1 MATFKQLL
9 QLPVLHDYLKEEGF
23 EKPTDV
29 QEQAIPHLLQGE
41 SIVCTAQTGTGKTL
55 AYALPLVQLLKEGE
69 KNNRWDPKA
78 ASAPAAIIL
87 CPTRELAS
95 QVFGILKRISHF
107 AKFRVRLL
115 SGGDSS
121 AKTTQMRQGVDVLVA
136 APSRVRQA
144 LDKGDLKLDQLCL
157 LVADEADQMLD
168 LGFAKE
174 LKNIYSKAPHGCQ
187 LALFT
192 ATRPA
197 DLQEIAQDV
206 FDGAQLMDLVVGM
219 NHSVKLNIETYNISC
234 SQGEKPMMLELFL
247 KEQGG
252 MKGIIFVNRKE
263 TVDEVYENLAKQF
276 PKRKFARLHGDMDK
290 KSREAAIKE
299 FRDKNVTMVA
309 SDIAARGIDVKGVVW
324 VLNYDLPFE
333 AVYYLHRSGRTG
345 RAGVA
350 GRVFNFV
357 TNRDNAIIAKIN
369 RSIGEQTLLKL
380 DPIATD
386 KKAAAASSKKKVAKK
401 KTPLKKPTDAK
412 KKVGRDKPDK
422 KKFVKKVK
430 KTPRYKKSA
439 PKRK

>member
-1 MATFKQLL
+1 MARFDQLVSLKPL
-9 QLPVLHDYLKEEGF
+9 QEFIKEEGF
-23 EKPTDV
+23 KEPTDV
-29 QEQAIPHLLQGE
+29 QNTAIPVLLKGE

-55 AYALPLVQLLKEGE
+55 AYVLPLVELLKKAEAD
-69 KNNRWDPKA
+69 KTFDPTL

-121 AKTTQMRQGVDVLVA
+121 AKTTQMRSGLDVLVA

-144 LDKGDLKLDQLCL
+144 IDKGDLNVKQVKMLYI
-157 LVADEADQMLD
+157 DEADQMLD
-168 LGFAKE
+168 LGFGKE
-174 LKNIYSKAPHGCQ
+174 LKKIYEKIEGPCQ

-197 DLQEIAQDV
+197 DLNQIAMDV
-206 FDGAQLMDLVVGM
+206 FNGAPLTDLVIEGA
-219 NHSVKLNIETYNISC
+219 HGVKLNIETFNITC
-234 SQGEKPMMLELFL
+234 SQGEKPYMLELFL

-263 TVDEVYENLAKQF
+263 TVEEVHNILSEKF
-276 PKRKFARLHGDMDK
+276 PKRAFAKLHGDMDK
-290 KSREAAIKE
+290 KDREKQNAD
-299 FRDKNVTMVA
+299 FRDKNVTLVA

-333 AVYYLHRSGRTG
+333 SVYYLHRCGRTG
-345 RAGVA
+345 RSGVP

-357 TNRDNAIIAKIN
+357 NSRDQGLISKIN
-369 RSIGEQTLLKL
+369 KSISEQTLLKL
-380 DPIATD
+380 DPIAGDKTRAKIAVKKKATQIN
-386 KKAAAASSKKKVAKK
+386 KKAAVK
-401 KTPLKKPTDAK
+401 KTPEK
-412 KKVGRDKPDK
+412 KKYV
-422 KKFVKKVK
+422 VKTTK
-430 KTPRYKKSA
+430 KTPRYKKQQ
-439 PKRK
+439 PKKK